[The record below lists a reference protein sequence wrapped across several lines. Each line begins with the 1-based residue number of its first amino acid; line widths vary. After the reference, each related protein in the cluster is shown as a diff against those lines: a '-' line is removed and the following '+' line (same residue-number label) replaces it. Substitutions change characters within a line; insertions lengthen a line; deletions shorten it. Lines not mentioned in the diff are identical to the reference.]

1 MQYVL
6 WQKICNNMNFI
17 RQQLKVQSLGYFIST
32 TGSDLHSF
40 GYQWEWE
47 KRQWA
52 AACSRDSSVLHL
64 YSCPEKP

>member
-17 RQQLKVQSLGYFIST
+17 RQQLKSLGYFIST

-40 GYQWEWE
+40 GYQWERE
-47 KRQWA
+47 KWQRT